1 MNKIRRFGFLV
12 TIRNFRRTTV
22 SKAKTVAIIALF
34 FCAAAELLSKAVNP
48 VIVSGGGVVMS
59 DAVADVAA
67 LAERLQ
73 APVCN
78 TYLHNDSFPR

>member
-1 MNKIRRFGFLV
+1 M
-12 TIRNFRRTTV
+12 
-22 SKAKTVAIIALF
+22 F

-59 DAVADVAA
+59 DAVADVAD